1 MRIPFT
7 TYQFADPLYFLLLL
21 SLPVFYWLSK
31 RLFNR
36 RNQDYT
42 LSTTLGIEQRAP
54 LSLKARLLPYLK
66 YLTYIAGV
74 FFIIALARPQDT
86 AVNEAIDA
94 EGIDIVLSL
103 DISPSMDAEDLKP
116 SRLEA
121 AKEVAVNFIKG
132 RPSDRIVLVIFAGE
146 SFTQCPATIDH
157 NVLIEQLENLHSNL
171 LVKSTAIGMGL
182 ASAVNNLRHLTGK
195 SKVVILMT
203 DGVNEGGTISPE
215 TALEI
220 AQLYGIRVYT
230 IGVGAT
236 GETFMPVTDENG
248 NVISRQKMPVMIDE
262 AILNKIAKG
271 TGGKYFRAT
280 DNGSLQKIYNE
291 IDQLE
296 KSKIE
301 SNSLVQFRDC
311 YRPFLFIGLALL
323 VLQSLMSL
331 TYFRSLNA

>member
-7 TYQFADPLYFLLLL
+7 SYQFASPWYFLLLL
-21 SLPVFYWLSK
+21 LLPVIYLLWERFRSKKNLS
-31 RLFNR
+31 
-36 RNQDYT
+36 YT
-42 LSTTLGIEQRAP
+42 LSTTLGLERVP
-54 LSLKARLLPYLK
+54 VSTKARLQPYLK
-66 YLTYIAGV
+66 SITYIAAV
-74 FFIIALARPQDT
+74 FMVIALARPQDT
-86 AVNEAIDA
+86 AINEAINA
-94 EGIDIVLSL
+94 EGIDIILSL
-103 DISPSMDAEDLKP
+103 DISPSMDAEDLNP

-121 AKEVAVNFIKG
+121 AKQVAVDFIKG
-132 RPSDRIVLVIFAGE
+132 RPSARIGLVIFAGE

-157 NVLIEQLENLHSNL
+157 NVLIAQLESLHSNL

-182 ASAVNNLRHLTGK
+182 ASAVNNLRHMTGK

-230 IGVGAT
+230 IGVGSA

-248 NVISRQKMPVMIDE
+248 NVISRQRMPVMIDE
-262 AILNKIAKG
+262 AILTKIANG

-301 SNSLVQFRDC
+301 SNSLIQYKDC
-311 YRPFLFIGLALL
+311 YRPFLLIAVLLLLA
-323 VLQSLMSL
+323 QSILSL
-331 TYFRSLNA
+331 TYFRSLTNS

>member
-7 TYQFADPLYFLLLL
+7 PYQFADPGYFLLLL
-21 SLPVFYWLSK
+21 LLPVIYIVSK
-31 RLFNR
+31 RFFSKRDPAYKL
-36 RNQDYT
+36 T
-42 LSTTLGIEQRAP
+42 ATTGIERAP
-54 LSLKARLLPYLK
+54 LSRKVRLRPYFNYLP
-66 YLTYIAGV
+66 YIAGL
-74 FFIIALARPQDT
+74 FIIIALARPQDT
-86 AVNEAIDA
+86 SINEAIDA
-94 EGIDIVLSL
+94 QGIDIVLSL

-132 RPSDRIVLVIFAGE
+132 RPSDRIGLVIFAGE

-157 NVLIEQLENLHSNL
+157 NVLIQQLESLHSNL

-203 DGVNEGGTISPE
+203 DGVNEGGSISPE

-220 AQLYGIRVYT
+220 AQLYGVRVYT

-236 GETFMPVTDENG
+236 GTTFMPVTDENG
-248 NVISRQKMPVMIDE
+248 HVISRQKMPVMIDE
-262 AILNKIAKG
+262 AILTQIANG
-271 TGGKYFRAT
+271 TGGKYYRAT

-301 SNSLVQFRDC
+301 SNSLVQFKDC
-311 YRPFLFIGLALL
+311 YRPFLIIGLVLL
-323 VLQSLMSL
+323 LLQSLLSM
-331 TYFRSLNA
+331 TYFRSLTA

>member
-1 MRIPFT
+1 MLIPFT
-7 TYQFADPLYFLLLL
+7 AYQFADPAYFLLLL
-21 SLPVFYWLSK
+21 LLPAVYFVWK
-31 RLFNR
+31 RFFNK
-36 RNQDYT
+36 RNSDYT
-42 LSTTLGIEQRAP
+42 LSTTLGIERVP
-54 LSLKARLLPYLK
+54 LSRKARLMPYSK
-66 YLTYIAGV
+66 YLAYIAAV
-74 FFIIALARPQDT
+74 FIIIALARPQDT
-86 AVNEAIDA
+86 ATNEAIDA

-132 RPSDRIVLVIFAGE
+132 RPSDRIGLVIFAGE

-157 NVLIEQLENLHSNL
+157 NVLIQQLESLHSNL

-230 IGVGAT
+230 IGVGSA

-248 NVISRQKMPVMIDE
+248 NIISRQKMPVMIDE
-262 AILNKIAKG
+262 AILTKIARG

-301 SNSLVQFRDC
+301 SNSLVQFKDC
-311 YRPFLFIGLALL
+311 YRPFLFIGLVLL
-323 VLQSLMSL
+323 VLQCLLSL
-331 TYFRSLNA
+331 TYFRSVTA

>member
-7 TYQFADPLYFLLLL
+7 PYQLADPAYLLLL
-21 SLPVFYWLSK
+21 LLLPLVYFLWKRFFSK
-31 RLFNR
+31 RSTS
-36 RNQDYT
+36 YT
-42 LSTTLGIEQRAP
+42 LSTTLGIARVP
-54 LSLKARLLPYLK
+54 LSAKARMMPYLK
-66 YLTYIAGV
+66 YLAYIAGV
-74 FFIIALARPQDT
+74 FIIIALARPQDT
-86 AVNEAIDA
+86 SVNEAINA

-132 RPSDRIVLVIFAGE
+132 RPSDRIGLVIFAGE

-157 NVLIEQLENLHSNL
+157 NVLIQQLESLHSNL

-220 AQLYGIRVYT
+220 AQLYGVRVYT

-236 GETFMPVTDENG
+236 GETFMPVTDEHG

-262 AILNKIAKG
+262 AILTKIANS
-271 TGGKYFRAT
+271 TGGKYYRAT
-280 DNGSLQKIYNE
+280 DNSSLQKIYSE

-301 SNSLVQFRDC
+301 TNSLVQYKDC
-311 YRPFLFIGLALL
+311 YRPFLFIALLLL
-323 VLQSLMSL
+323 VLQSLLSL
-331 TYFRSLNA
+331 TYFRSVTG